1 MTLIDNKGR
10 VLRNEMLLATMTQ
23 LFLSAHPGVD
33 RIQLQTFARLAVEMG
48 YRGPYVAGLITLS
61 HIVALASLPLAL
73 GLLS

>member
-1 MTLIDNKGR
+1 
-10 VLRNEMLLATMTQ
+10 
-23 LFLSAHPGVD
+23 
-33 RIQLQTFARLAVEMG
+33 MG